1 MGHWP
6 LNRDLSEARQGFHGA
21 GSKASLWHRPT
32 ATLISEEVY
41 LITRLGTLDARPRY
55 SLLKL
60 SMDFKKFFYSF
71 NFLFP
76 IVGSAGFLLP
86 VGFL

>member
-1 MGHWP
+1 MG
-6 LNRDLSEARQGFHGA
+6 LGAKLLSGA
-21 GSKASLWHRPT
+21 WQK
-32 ATLISEEVY
+32 ATLIREQVY
-41 LITRLGTLDARPRY
+41 QITRLGTLDARPRY